1 MIRFVCKKV
10 SNVPL
15 LIKRYK
21 KVTRWLVL
29 GFFTT
34 NRENTAL
41 DSKNQQD
48 HFLDVREKTNGM
60 NNTIQ
65 TERHYLHCGPQ

>member
-1 MIRFVCKKV
+1 MV
-10 SNVPL
+10 SSC
-15 LIKRYK
+15 
-21 KVTRWLVL
+21 
-29 GFFTT
+29 FFTA

-60 NNTIQ
+60 DNTIQ

>member
-1 MIRFVCKKV
+1 MV
-10 SNVPL
+10 SS
-15 LIKRYK
+15 
-21 KVTRWLVL
+21 WLYI
-29 GFFTT
+29 T

-41 DSKNQQD
+41 DSKNLQG

-60 NNTIQ
+60 DNTIQ